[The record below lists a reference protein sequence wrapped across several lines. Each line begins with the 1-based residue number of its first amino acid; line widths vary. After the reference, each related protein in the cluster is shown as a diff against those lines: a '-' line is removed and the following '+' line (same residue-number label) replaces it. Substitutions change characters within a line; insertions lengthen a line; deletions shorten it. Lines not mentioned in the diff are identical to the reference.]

1 MINYAQLIFKYF
13 HFLVFV
19 LNIIKE
25 LLTYREKVRLKR
37 QIWDLIEEDVTVAD
51 NLLREI
57 MLDLAKALG
66 AAFFFSNED
75 YSKILNDIVNEV
87 NAKTREL
94 VVRLE
99 NIAIKLKS
107 REDIVKSILKKEEWF
122 HIEPLLRS
130 LTPQGKLSLSILFRS
145 GYLRETGKT
154 AELSTKAIL
163 DNMAKNFNLLGSKI
177 GDIYADTEFET
188 VYKELQERIGK
199 ELRKETE
206 KCINDFAK
214 CLFNVLIKNRSTIG
228 VR

>member
-1 MINYAQLIFKYF
+1 VINYVQLILNYF
-13 HFLVFV
+13 YFLKFV
-19 LNIIKE
+19 LDIIE
-25 LLTYREKVRLKR
+25 RLLTYREKIRLKR

-51 NLLREI
+51 KLLREI

-66 AAFFFSNED
+66 AVFFFSNED

-145 GYLRETGKT
+145 GYLREISKT
-154 AELSTKAIL
+154 AKTSIKPIL
-163 DNMAKNFNLLGSKI
+163 NNMVKNFNLLGSKI
-177 GDIYADTEFET
+177 GNIYADTEFET
-188 VYKELQERIGK
+188 IYKELQERIGK

-214 CLFNVLIKNRSTIG
+214 CLFNVLTRNRSTIG